1 MSNLILVAT
10 PLGNMGDISPRA
22 IEALTNA
29 GLVCCED
36 TRRTGLLLH
45 NLGIAATLMR
55 VDDHTE
61 HAAIPRVLDA
71 LNEGRDVCLVTD
83 AGTPGISDPGSR
95 LVRAAIDASHNVS
108 AIPGPAALIMALIIS
123 GLPTDRFI
131 FDGFIARSGQERAAH
146 INELAL
152 QRRTVILY
160 EAPHRLHRTLV
171 NLSVACGP
179 ERQVAVCRELTK
191 IHEEVWRGTL
201 GEAVDHYGTNE
212 PQGEFVLVVQG
223 APDSPPPTA
232 DDLDRLLITELAG
245 GASSKDAA
253 TAVAHILGVPKK
265 SAYNRAVEITNSR
278 KIAD

>member
-45 NLGIAATLMR
+45 NLGIATTLMR

-61 HAAIPRVLDA
+61 YASISRVLDA
-71 LNEGRDVCLVTD
+71 LNEGRDVCVVTD

-131 FDGFIARSGQERAAH
+131 FDGFIARSGQERATH

-152 QRRTVILY
+152 QRRTVVLY
-160 EAPHRLHRTLV
+160 EAPHRLRRTLV
-171 NLSVACGP
+171 DLSLACGP
-179 ERQVAVCRELTK
+179 ERQVALCRELTK
-191 IHEEVWRGTL
+191 IHEEVWRGSL
-201 GEAVDHYGTNE
+201 GEAVDHYSTNE
-212 PQGEFVLVVQG
+212 PQGEFVLVLHG
-223 APDSPPPTA
+223 APAAPPPTA
-232 DDLDRLLITELAG
+232 DDIDRLLIDKLAG
-245 GASSKDAA
+245 GASTKDASN
-253 TAVAHILGVPKK
+253 AVSHILGVSKK
-265 SAYNRAVEITNSR
+265 NVYNRAVELSR
-278 KIAD
+278 AAQ

>member
-131 FDGFIARSGQERAAH
+131 FDGFIARSGQERAMH

-160 EAPHRLHRTLV
+160 EAPHRLYRTLV
-171 NLSVACGP
+171 DLSVACGP
-179 ERQVAVCRELTK
+179 ERQVALCRELTK
-191 IHEEVWRGTL
+191 IHEEVWRGIL

-212 PQGEFVLVVQG
+212 PQGEFVLVLQG
-223 APDSPPPTA
+223 APDAPPPTA
-232 DDLDRLLITELAG
+232 DDIDRLLIAELAG
-245 GASSKDAA
+245 GASTKDAS
-253 TAVAHILGVPKK
+253 TAVSHILGVPKK
-265 SAYNRAVEITNSR
+265 NVYTRAVKITNSR

>member
-61 HAAIPRVLDA
+61 HASITRVLDA

-95 LVRAAIDASHNVS
+95 LVRAAIDAAHNVS

-171 NLSVACGP
+171 DLSVACGP
-179 ERQVAVCRELTK
+179 ERQVALCRELTK
-191 IHEEVWRGTL
+191 IHEEVWRGSL

-212 PQGEFVLVVQG
+212 PQGEFVLVLHG
-223 APDSPPPTA
+223 APDAPPPTA
-232 DDLDRLLITELAG
+232 DDIDRLLIAEIAA
-245 GASSKDAA
+245 GASTKDAS
-253 TAVAHILGVPKK
+253 TAVSHILGIPKK
-265 SAYNRAVEITNSR
+265 NVYNRAVELNKT
-278 KIAD
+278 AQ

>member
-22 IEALTNA
+22 IEALTHA

-108 AIPGPAALIMALIIS
+108 AIPGPAALIMALIVS
-123 GLPTDRFI
+123 GLPTDRFV
-131 FDGFIARSGQERAAH
+131 FDGFIARSGQERAMH

-171 NLSVACGP
+171 DLSVACGP
-179 ERQVAVCRELTK
+179 ERQVALCRELTK

-232 DDLDRLLITELAG
+232 DDIDRLLIAELAG
-245 GASSKDAA
+245 GASTTDAS
-253 TAVAHILGVPKK
+253 TAVSHILGVPKK
-265 SAYNRAVEITNSR
+265 NVYSRAVELTNSR

>member
-61 HAAIPRVLDA
+61 LAAIPRVLDA

-131 FDGFIARSGQERAAH
+131 FDGFIARSGQERAMH

-171 NLSVACGP
+171 DLSVACGP
-179 ERQVAVCRELTK
+179 ERQVALCRELTK
-191 IHEEVWRGTL
+191 IHEEVWRGIL

-212 PQGEFVLVVQG
+212 PQGEFVLVLQG
-223 APDSPPPTA
+223 APDAPPPTA
-232 DDLDRLLITELAG
+232 DDIDRLLIAELAG
-245 GASSKDAA
+245 GASTKDAS
-253 TAVAHILGVPKK
+253 TAVSHILGVPKK
-265 SAYNRAVEITNSR
+265 NVYTRAVKITNSR

>member
-22 IEALTNA
+22 IEALTHA

-108 AIPGPAALIMALIIS
+108 AIPGPAALIMALIVS
-123 GLPTDRFI
+123 GLPTDRFV
-131 FDGFIARSGQERAAH
+131 FDGFIARSGQERAMH

-171 NLSVACGP
+171 DLSVACGP
-179 ERQVAVCRELTK
+179 ERQVALCRELTK

-201 GEAVDHYGTNE
+201 GEAVNHYGTNE
-212 PQGEFVLVVQG
+212 PQGEFVLVMQG

-232 DDLDRLLITELAG
+232 DDIDRLLIAELAG

>member
-22 IEALTNA
+22 IEALTHA

-108 AIPGPAALIMALIIS
+108 AIPGPAALIMALIVS
-123 GLPTDRFI
+123 GLPTDRFV
-131 FDGFIARSGQERAAH
+131 FDGFIARSGQERAMH

-171 NLSVACGP
+171 DLSVACGP
-179 ERQVAVCRELTK
+179 ERQVALCRELTK

-232 DDLDRLLITELAG
+232 DDIDRLLIAELAS

>member
-61 HAAIPRVLDA
+61 HASIPRVLDA
-71 LNEGRDVCLVTD
+71 LNEGRDVCMVTD

-131 FDGFIARSGQERAAH
+131 FDGFIARSGQERAMH

-171 NLSVACGP
+171 DLSVACGP
-179 ERQVAVCRELTK
+179 ERQVALCRELTK

-201 GEAVDHYGTNE
+201 GEAVVHYGTNE

-232 DDLDRLLITELAG
+232 DDIDRLLIAELAG
-245 GASSKDAA
+245 GASTKDAS
-253 TAVAHILGVPKK
+253 TAVSHILGVPKK
-265 SAYNRAVEITNSR
+265 NVYSRAVELTNSR